1 MARLSPQKGL
11 LHTYHMPFRFLTHFF
26 SHSAQCHCL
35 TTVTIY
41 FYNIINETQ
50 VNSHMQQTIR
60 QNIACRS
67 VPTSHDALVNCV
79 SPVLPKLSRV
89 LSQVLSFCLKLLPSL
104 TGRTGHQRGKA
115 DAPFSEN
122 IYLANHH
129 TVDTRLRIITQ
140 WTQEIIT
147 RWTKEIIKRW
157 TQEFV
162 IQWEQEIITR
172 WTPEIITQWTQEII
186 TLWTQEIITRWTQ
199 EIIT

>member
-1 MARLSPQKGL
+1 MIHLKQCFIDRRIWGSFATHCTVRLSLQKGP
-11 LHTYHMPFRFLTHFF
+11 LHSFMTTRTAFTYHMPFRFLTHFF
-26 SHSAQCHCL
+26 SHSAQCHHL

-41 FYNIINETQ
+41 FFKIINETQ
-50 VNSHMQQTIR
+50 VNSRMQQTIR

-129 TVDTRLRIITQ
+129 TVDTRLK
-140 WTQEIIT
+140 IIT
-147 RWTKEIIKRW
+147 R
-157 TQEFV
+157 
-162 IQWEQEIITR
+162 
-172 WTPEIITQWTQEII
+172 
-186 TLWTQEIITRWTQ
+186 WTQEIITRWTQ
-199 EIIT
+199 EIITRWTQG